1 MTKKEYLQQYR
12 RAQLEAQI
20 ILSEIEAGRQR
31 MAGVRAIIYSDM
43 PRSHDTE
50 HDLADAY
57 AKYEHFVAGRLRA
70 YNHRLAI
77 MDAVVKTI
85 ATAPTRLQYQILQ
98 LRYVEGLKWD
108 DVAERIGKTRQW
120 VNTVHGKALQQ
131 IRIIEPG
138 ETDTV

>member
-1 MTKKEYLQQYR
+1 MTNKEYLRQYR
-12 RAQLEAQI
+12 RALLEAND
-20 ILSEIEAGRQR
+20 ILTEIEAERQR
-31 MAGVRAIIYSDM
+31 MSGVRAIIYSDM

-57 AKYEHFVAGRLRA
+57 AKYEHFVAGKLRA

-77 MDAVVKTI
+77 MDAVGKTI

-98 LRYVEGLKWD
+98 LRYIEGLKWD

-120 VNTVHGKALQQ
+120 VNTVHGQALRQ

>member
-1 MTKKEYLQQYR
+1 MTKKEYLLQYR
-12 RAQLEAQI
+12 RALLEAQN
-20 ILSEIEAGRQR
+20 ILGEIEAERQR

-50 HDLADAY
+50 HDLADSY
-57 AKYEHFVAGRLRA
+57 AQYEHIVAGKLRA
-70 YNHRLAI
+70 YNHQLAI
-77 MDAVVKTI
+77 MDAVGKTI
-85 ATAPTRLQYQILQ
+85 CTAPTRLQYQILQ
-98 LRYVEGLKWD
+98 LRYIEGLKWD